1 MHETCNGVFFKLT
14 DQGLLVTFSDKVCSA
29 YVAQMWV
36 SSLND
41 SRWMTVNRQE
51 RSHTLP
57 THSQSHTYD
66 ALYSNYNSHTLS
78 HMRSYTLSPAKKHW
92 ILPQTIRILPSL
104 CFKRRSELIYILTLK
119 MWRWWHMMTMLGLH
133 VDASA
138 VKHTQYF
145 RKRPSRAEWTFQLV
159 SIVLPHC
166 SERPLSLLCMWG
178 REGDRY
184 I

>member
-57 THSQSHTYD
+57 THSQSHTLTMPFIPITTPTHSVTCALTHFLQQKNTNSPTDNQDSSLTVFQEKIRAHLYTHTENVKVMAYD
-66 ALYSNYNSHTLS
+66 DHAWTPCRCICSQTHTIFQ
-78 HMRSYTLSPAKKHW
+78 KE
-92 ILPQTIRILPSL
+92 TIRSRVNIS
-104 CFKRRSELIYILTLK
+104 T
-119 MWRWWHMMTMLGLH
+119 GLH
-133 VDASA
+133 CFAPL
-138 VKHTQYF
+138 F
-145 RKRPSRAEWTFQLV
+145 RKATFSALHV
-159 SIVLPHC
+159 
-166 SERPLSLLCMWG
+166 RKGG
-178 REGDRY
+178 R
-184 I
+184 